1 MFGLKY
7 KIIPVNPA
15 KGIYKIKATPGTM
28 LKMFAP
34 SLVYSAAIWL
44 WIVAGEKD
52 EVIEDFLEEPPF
64 NLN

>member
-28 LKMFAP
+28 LKIFTP
-34 SLVYSAAIWL
+34 SLVYCAAIWL
-44 WIVAGEKD
+44 WIIAEKEG

>member
-28 LKMFAP
+28 LKAFAP
-34 SLVYSAAIWL
+34 SIVYGVAIWL
-44 WIVAGEKD
+44 WISAEEKN

-64 NLN
+64 NMN